1 MSFVYALLYQ
11 KGYPIR
17 MNVDRSYV
25 ARTLALANLAPD
37 IVKLIWEG
45 RQPKGLT
52 LEKLRQGITDSWAE
66 QRRVFG
72 VV

>member
-1 MSFVYALLYQ
+1 
-11 KGYPIR
+11 

-52 LEKLRQGITDSWAE
+52 LEKLRQGSRTAGRSRGKSSEWSKE
-66 QRRVFG
+66 KVR
-72 VV
+72 